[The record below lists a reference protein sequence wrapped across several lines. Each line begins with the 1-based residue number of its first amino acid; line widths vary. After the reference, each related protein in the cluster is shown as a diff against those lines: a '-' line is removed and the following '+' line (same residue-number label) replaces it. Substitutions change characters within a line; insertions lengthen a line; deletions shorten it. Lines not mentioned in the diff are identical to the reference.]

1 MEIIGVIMKIFFI
14 GVFPFGVIA
23 ALLIA
28 GVMALAGKKI
38 KRGVWIG
45 VCAFGVLQMI
55 GTELLYLV
63 WAQGRVFTVF
73 LYLLGRWIGCLC
85 AAGFVMLA
93 PTGKKK
99 PALVALLLPAV
110 LYIVVANLVDF
121 ASIMD
126 DMLLY
131 KAGFREVIINLFNG
145 IRWQEGF
152 FVVAVIL
159 LAAWYMTGRKK
170 ALSVVVALLSAV
182 TLLTGCINGIRV
194 VCLYFGPTFAE
205 AMAGSSPFLVYNF
218 GWMPSFCILLTQMI
232 QLGLLSGKLGQ
243 EKAAAAREV
252 EAPVYEAPKPA
263 AEPVAE
269 PAAAPASAPKF
280 CAHCGKPLPEGGF
293 FCGHC
298 GRKI

>member
-1 MEIIGVIMKIFFI
+1 
-14 GVFPFGVIA
+14 
-23 ALLIA
+23 
-28 GVMALAGKKI
+28 MALAGKKI

-45 VCAFGVLQMI
+45 LCAFGVLQMI

-63 WAQGRVFTVF
+63 WAQGGGFTVF

-110 LYIVVANLVDF
+110 LYIFIANAVDF
-121 ASIMD
+121 VSLMKNMILHD
-126 DMLLY
+126 
-131 KAGFREVIINLFNG
+131 AGFREIIINLFHG

-170 ALSVVVALLSAV
+170 ALGVVAALLSAV

-194 VCLYFGPTFAE
+194 ACLYFGPTFAE
-205 AMAGSSPFLVYNF
+205 VLSSGSPFMVYNF
-218 GWMPSFCILLTQMI
+218 GWMPSFCILLVQMI

-243 EKAAAAREV
+243 EEAAVEAAREV

-269 PAAAPASAPKF
+269 PAAAPAFAPRF
-280 CAHCGKPLPEGGF
+280 CANCGKPLSEGGS